1 MLLGIGGL
9 ACRLMWRAGHGPGLV
24 IALVVA
30 TGVVA
35 CGDAYRYHGTVLEP
49 LRDAAPLR
57 LVEHG
62 GRVFDLR
69 TQRGNVVLLYFG
81 YAQCPDICPQ
91 TLANW
96 ASAQRELGSDAE
108 RVTFVFVSVDPA
120 RDTPAIVQTYAR
132 RFDSTFI
139 GLTGDAERIAAIER
153 DYMSTSFRSGGV
165 QGGGYT
171 VSHGTRTYLVDTA
184 GKLRVLYPPE
194 TGSENLAADVRH
206 LLR

>member
-1 MLLGIGGL
+1 MMLLGTGL
-9 ACRLMWRAGHGPGLV
+9 AWRLMLRRGRGPGFV

-30 TGVVA
+30 TVMVA

-49 LRDAAPLR
+49 LRDAAPFR

-69 TQRGNVVLLYFG
+69 AQRGNVVLLYFG
-81 YAQCPDICPQ
+81 YAQCPDICPL
-91 TLANW
+91 TLAKW
-96 ASAQRELGSDAE
+96 ASAKRELGSDAE

-120 RDTPAIVQTYAR
+120 RDTPAIVQAYAR

-139 GLTGDAERIAAIER
+139 GLTGDAEHIAAIER

-165 QGGGYT
+165 PGGAYT

-194 TGSENLAADVRH
+194 TGPENLAADVRH